1 MDGFDEWLDQEIAR
15 AEMLIDKICPN
26 AAPDSQPDPDIK
38 APRQTSAWG
47 PVYVLCGPL
56 QPGQWPG
63 GGNPT
68 KPPA

>member
-15 AEMLIDKICPN
+15 AEKLIDEIRPF
-26 AAPDSQPDPDIK
+26 AAPTDLSDPNIK
-38 APRQTSAWG
+38 APWQTSAWG

-63 GGNPT
+63 GGSPT